1 MKFSPRTLLITLG
14 LLGLASQAQG
24 QLIYAVTSGG
34 SGSFTASGTIFDGA
48 TSVGTWTSTISNAF
62 TISNDATGQGTV
74 DPAPASIFS
83 TLAATQNSAP
93 NLGITIRMNPGSLG
107 GPPPAGM
114 TRFTLAYSA
123 TITNG
128 AYQLNNS
135 YISGRSQPEFL
146 FQGPTITNNA
156 SDRAVASTNTNSLT
170 FSGFTGNATLADDAS
185 DGFDNLVQANGTT
198 LVSGGTL
205 NWALGSGASGARPAA
220 ETNWYVTIPTASA
233 QTITYV
239 ADFGTGRNAADNLTI
254 YTSAGNETTGFS
266 FDIVL
271 IPEPSAAVAN
281 RALLQAPCVSNHWR
295 YRVLFCGL
303 ASA

>member
-1 MKFSPRTLLITLG
+1 LLEPAYP
-14 LLGLASQAQG
+14 LLKQG
-24 QLIYAVTSGG
+24 KQQHFVVS
-34 SGSFTASGTIFDGA
+34 
-48 TSVGTWTSTISNAF
+48 
-62 TISNDATGQGTV
+62 
-74 DPAPASIFS
+74 
-83 TLAATQNSAP
+83 
-93 NLGITIRMNPGSLG
+93 
-107 GPPPAGM
+107 
-114 TRFTLAYSA
+114 
-123 TITNG
+123 
-128 AYQLNNS
+128 
-135 YISGRSQPEFL
+135 ISGRASPGPGFYS
-146 FQGPTITNNA
+146 PTITNNA

-185 DGFDNLVQANGTT
+185 DGFDNLVQTNGTT

-295 YRVLFCGL
+295 YRVFFVGWQAPERGARLGRRLVPHSRSAFGL
-303 ASA
+303 EP